1 MTLKRRGLFKLATL
15 GFAASP
21 SSFSAAYY
29 GTQIEDRPP
38 TPAKPD
44 LSTFDVR
51 AFGASGNGTTIDTPA
66 INRAI
71 EAAAAVGGGIVY
83 FSAGNYAC
91 YSIHLRDFVTLYI
104 ERGATIVGA
113 STPLDGTIAG
123 GYDAAESNEPFE
135 QYQDFGHNH
144 WHNSLIWGE
153 GLRGVAVLGG
163 GLIWGKGL
171 SRGHNDADLP
181 REEAPGVGN
190 KAIALKNCH
199 NVILRDIAI
208 LAAGHFGI
216 LATGV
221 DTLTIDNLIIDTNR
235 DGINVDC
242 CRNVHIANCTI
253 NSPWD
258 DGICLK
264 SSFALGSLQAT
275 ENVTIANCYVTG
287 QYRLGSL
294 LDGSFQRFGT
304 DFDTPFWRRTG
315 RIKFGT
321 ESVGSFS
328 NIAVSNCI
336 FDSCRGLALETVDGA
351 SLTDITVTGLAMRDI
366 RNAPFFLR
374 LGARMRGP
382 NGRPPGTLKRIL
394 ISDVTCSAPLADIP
408 SILCGIPGSPVEDIR
423 ISDVYILQKG
433 GGTAAENEHEPPE
446 RDADY
451 PEPSRFGP
459 LPAQYFFVRHAR
471 NVELSNVELAT
482 TSTDARPAFWLED
495 VDGADFFRLKL
506 PSDRA
511 GPAFLLQTVRDF
523 RVAAA
528 RGMPDITLDEILH
541 RRL

>member
-1 MTLKRRGLFKLATL
+1 MTLMRRGVLKLATL
-15 GFAASP
+15 GVAVSPAS
-21 SSFSAAYY
+21 FNTARRA
-29 GTQIEDRPP
+29 TQIDGRPP
-38 TPAKPD
+38 TPSAPD
-44 LSTFDVR
+44 LGTFNVR

-71 EAAAAVGGGIVY
+71 DAAAAAGGGVVY
-83 FSAGNYAC
+83 FPAGTYAC
-91 YSIHLRDFVTLYI
+91 YSIRLKDFIALYVDQGVTIL
-104 ERGATIVGA
+104 AA
-113 STPLDGTIAG
+113 STPLDGTTAG
-123 GYDAAESNEPFE
+123 GYDAAESNAPFE

-153 GLRGVAVLGG
+153 GLRGVAILGG

-171 SRGHNDADLP
+171 SRGHNDAELP
-181 REEAPGVGN
+181 REEAPGAGN
-190 KAIALKNCH
+190 KAIALKNCR
-199 NVILRDIAI
+199 NVILRDVTI

-221 DTLTIDNLIIDTNR
+221 DTLTIDNVKIDTNR
-235 DGINVDC
+235 DGINIDC

-264 SSFALGSLQAT
+264 SSFALGSPRAT

-294 LDGSFQRFGT
+294 LDGRFERFGS
-304 DFDTPFWRRTG
+304 DFDTPFWGRTG

-394 ISDVTCSAPLADIP
+394 ISNVTCSAPLADMP
-408 SILCGIPGSPVEDIR
+408 SILCGIAGSPIEDIR

-433 GGTAAENEHEPPE
+433 GGTAGENEHEPPE

-451 PEPSRFGP
+451 PEPVRFGP
-459 LPAQYFFVRHAR
+459 LPAQYFFIRHAR

-482 TSTDARPAFWLED
+482 TTPDRRPAFWLED

-506 PSDRA
+506 PRDRS
-511 GPAFLLQTVRDF
+511 GPAFLLQTVKDF

-528 RGMPDITLDEILH
+528 RGVPDVTSDQVSH
-541 RRL
+541 RQI